1 MVYSCGGKPLAR
13 NLLSSLEEMSN
24 TTEHRTPTYPTMNG
38 MLTSASVSR
47 VSRYLRHQTKSLA
60 IPRCRLNSSLSQPF
74 RSLLYVPASN
84 TRALEKVSTFQGSN
98 QPDAIMLDLEDGVA
112 PTSKDSA
119 RENLVKYFQRDH
131 DGSSSIFHI
140 VRINSVDSPW
150 FTDDISAVAQ
160 LVESDASI
168 AVCLPKIESLD
179 DIEFVSK
186 ELRDR
191 CGHGGKDAEAAIIS
205 ISGNVA
211 EEKASPNN
219 SPIPLWPM
227 IETPRAVLTSLSIS
241 SHPSIDGLI
250 LGTNDLCKCLNIEYG
265 QGSREGLT
273 TSLQMTIL
281 AAKANDKVVID
292 GVYNN
297 FHDGEGLQQEC
308 NQGKKWG
315 MDGKTLIHP
324 TQVQTANEVFAPSEK
339 EVEYAR
345 RVIAAWED
353 ASKKKDFTGVAVLE
367 GSGMIEELH
376 AKSARTLLGRA
387 EKIAQMGNN

>member
-1 MVYSCGGKPLAR
+1 MRSEIMIGSMQKIDKGLPGGIPLL
-13 NLLSSLEEMSN
+13 LLSSFVVFFIGAFQN
-24 TTEHRTPTYPTMNG
+24 TMNG
-38 MLTSASVSR
+38 MLTSASASR
-47 VSRYLRHQTKSLA
+47 VSRYLIHLTQTKSHLA
-60 IPRCRLNSSLSQPF
+60 IQRCRQNSTQTSSQPF

-119 RENLVKYFQRDH
+119 RENLVKYFQRDD
-131 DGSSSIFHI
+131 DGSSIFPI

-150 FTDDISAVAQ
+150 FIDDISAVAQ

-168 AVCLPKIESLD
+168 AVCLPKIECLD

-191 CGHGGKDAEAAIIS
+191 CGHGGKDS
-205 ISGNVA
+205 ISNAA
-211 EEKASPNN
+211 EKKASPN

-227 IETPRAVLTSLSIS
+227 IETPRAILTSLSIS
-241 SHPSIDGLI
+241 SHPSINGLI
-250 LGTNDLCKCLNIEYG
+250 LGTNDLSKCLNIEIG
-265 QGSREGLT
+265 QGTREGLT
-273 TSLQMTIL
+273 TQ
-281 AAKANDKVVID
+281 KANDKVVID

-297 FHDGEGLQQEC
+297 FHDGEGLHREC
-308 NQGKKWG
+308 IQGKRWG
-315 MDGKTLIHP
+315 MEDGKTLIYP
-324 TQVQTANEVFAPSEK
+324 SQVQTANEVFAPSDE
-339 EVEYAR
+339 EVEHAR
-345 RVIAAWED
+345 RVIACWEE

>member
-1 MVYSCGGKPLAR
+1 
-13 NLLSSLEEMSN
+13 
-24 TTEHRTPTYPTMNG
+24 MNG
-38 MLTSASVSR
+38 MLASASVSR
-47 VSRYLRHQTKSLA
+47 VSRYLMHHTQTKSHLA
-60 IPRCRLNSSLSQPF
+60 IQRCRLSSTQTSSQPF

-84 TRALEKVSTFQGSN
+84 TRAIEKISTFQGSN

-160 LVESDASI
+160 SVESDASI

-179 DIEFVSK
+179 DVEFVSK

-191 CGHGGKDAEAAIIS
+191 CSNA
-205 ISGNVA
+205 A
-211 EEKASPNN
+211 EENASTN

-227 IETPRAVLTSLSIS
+227 IETPRAILTSLSIS
-241 SHPSIDGLI
+241 SHPSINGLI
-250 LGTNDLCKCLNIEYG
+250 LGTNDLSKYLNIPVG
-265 QGSREGLT
+265 TREGLT

-297 FHDGEGLQQEC
+297 FHDGEGLHEEC

-324 TQVQTANEVFAPSEK
+324 SQVETANEVVSYIK
-339 EVEYAR
+339 Y
-345 RVIAAWED
+345 
-353 ASKKKDFTGVAVLE
+353 
-367 GSGMIEELH
+367 
-376 AKSARTLLGRA
+376 
-387 EKIAQMGNN
+387 

>member
-1 MVYSCGGKPLAR
+1 
-13 NLLSSLEEMSN
+13 
-24 TTEHRTPTYPTMNG
+24 MNG
-38 MLTSASVSR
+38 ILTSASVSR
-47 VSRYLRHQTKSLA
+47 VSRYLRHQTKSHLA
-60 IPRCRLNSSLSQPF
+60 IPICRLNSTQPF

-119 RENLVKYFQRDH
+119 RENLVKYFQRDD
-131 DGSSSIFHI
+131 DGSSIFPI

-150 FTDDISAVAQ
+150 FIDDISAVAQ

-168 AVCLPKIESLD
+168 AVCLPKIECLD

-191 CGHGGKDAEAAIIS
+191 CGHGGKDS
-205 ISGNVA
+205 ISNAA
-211 EEKASPNN
+211 EKKASPN

-227 IETPRAVLTSLSIS
+227 IETPRAILTSLSIS
-241 SHPSIDGLI
+241 SHPSINGLI
-250 LGTNDLCKCLNIEYG
+250 LGTNDLSKYLNIPVG
-265 QGSREGLT
+265 TREGLI

-297 FHDGEGLQQEC
+297 FQDRDGLHREC
-308 NQGKKWG
+308 TQGKKWG
-315 MDGKTLIHP
+315 MHGKTLIHP
-324 TQVQTANEVFAPSEK
+324 SQVKTANEVFAPSDE
-339 EVEYAR
+339 EVEHAR
-345 RVIAAWED
+345 RVIACWEE

-376 AKSARTLLGRA
+376 AKSARTLLARA
-387 EKIAQMGNN
+387 EKIAQIGNN

>member
-1 MVYSCGGKPLAR
+1 MRSEIMIGSMQKIDKGLPGGIPLL
-13 NLLSSLEEMSN
+13 LLSSFVVFFIGAFQN
-24 TTEHRTPTYPTMNG
+24 TMNG
-38 MLTSASVSR
+38 MLTSASASR
-47 VSRYLRHQTKSLA
+47 VSRYLIHLTQTKSHLA
-60 IPRCRLNSSLSQPF
+60 IQRCRQNSTQTSSQPF

-119 RENLVKYFQRDH
+119 RENLAKYFQRDH
-131 DGSSSIFHI
+131 NSSSSIFHI
-140 VRINSVDSPW
+140 VRINSVDYSPW

-191 CGHGGKDAEAAIIS
+191 C
-205 ISGNVA
+205 
-211 EEKASPNN
+211 
-219 SPIPLWPM
+219 SPISLWPM
-227 IETPRAVLTSLSIS
+227 IETPRAILTSLSIS
-241 SHPSIDGLI
+241 SHSSVNGLI
-250 LGTNDLCKCLNIEYG
+250 LGTNDLSKCLNIEIG
-265 QGSREGLT
+265 QGTREGLT
-273 TSLQMTIL
+273 TQ
-281 AAKANDKVVID
+281 KANDKVVID

-297 FHDGEGLQQEC
+297 FHDGEGLHREC
-308 NQGKKWG
+308 IQGKRWG
-315 MDGKTLIHP
+315 MEDGKTLIYP
-324 TQVQTANEVFAPSEK
+324 SQVQTANEVFAPSDE
-339 EVEYAR
+339 EVEHAR
-345 RVIAAWED
+345 RVIACWEET
-353 ASKKKDFTGVAVLE
+353 SKKKDFTGVAVLE
-367 GSGMIEELH
+367 GCGMIEELH